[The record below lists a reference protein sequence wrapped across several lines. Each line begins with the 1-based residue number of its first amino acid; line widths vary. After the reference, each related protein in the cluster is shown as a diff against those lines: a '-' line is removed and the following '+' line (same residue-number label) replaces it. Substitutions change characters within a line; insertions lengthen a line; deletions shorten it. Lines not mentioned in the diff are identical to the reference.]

1 MFHVADSSLDLLTEW
16 RWLLGGL
23 PRLVGWSAAGD
34 LFVRDESGNVL
45 RLDTGGGELERVSP
59 SIEAFEHALSD
70 PDRAAELLLLPV
82 VHDFERR
89 HGALGPS
96 ECLGF
101 TTLPIFGGSYT
112 AENRYRLP
120 VTEHASFT
128 GDVHR
133 QLRDLPDGAAVR
145 FKIVP

>member
-1 MFHVADSSLDLLTEW
+1 MFHVVDSSLDLLAGW

-34 LFVRDESGNVL
+34 SFLRDASGNVL
-45 RLDTGGGELERVSP
+45 RLDTGAGELEQVAP
-59 SIEAFEHALSD
+59 SIEALEHALSD
-70 PDRAAELLLLPV
+70 PDRATELLLLPV
-82 VHDFERR
+82 VHAFEER
-89 HGALGPS
+89 HGALGSS

-112 AENRYRLP
+112 VENRYRLA
-120 VTEHASFT
+120 VKEHASFT

-133 QLRDLPDGAAVR
+133 QLRDLPDGTAVR
-145 FKIVP
+145 IKIVP

>member
-1 MFHVADSSLDLLTEW
+1 MFHVADSSLNLLAEW

-34 LFVRDESGNVL
+34 LFVRDDGGNVL
-45 RLDTGGGELERVSP
+45 RLDTGGGELERVAP

-82 VHDFERR
+82 VYAFEAR
-89 HGALGPS
+89 HGALGTT

-101 TTLPIFGGSYT
+101 TTLPILGGSYT
-112 AENRYRLP
+112 VENRYRLP
-120 VTEHASFT
+120 VREHASFT
-128 GDVHR
+128 GDLHR
-133 QLRDLPDGAAVR
+133 QLRDLPDGTAVR
-145 FKIVP
+145 IKIVP